1 METPTPTAH
10 EIFNV
15 SDTDYAVQI
24 LHNLFGKVVSTLTDN
39 GEQVGETGN
48 AILNTAIG
56 GFNVAVLFFATVVCS
71 YTVYRIIFD
80 TAHDGE
86 IGGRETNVASTVLRG
101 TCGVACLLPVSG
113 GFSIIQVLVLQLLLW
128 GSALGNYVWSLSAEQ
143 LESSATYTASTTGHG
158 DSFVTAGK
166 MSAVLQA
173 RTLGFLCAKHANNI
187 SSVLATGDDA
197 LQPKQYNVTRI
208 GGGSAIYWIF
218 KAGNQYQNKSEMCGS
233 VKLMSD
239 DIGQGKGVTDIF
251 NGEKTFA
258 DSLNEITQKVVKEQA
273 RSAVNTLDGTAKE
286 IADQIY
292 EGNRNTDSYK
302 SLIRSA
308 VNEATAQY
316 IGGVTDSLTNGASSD
331 QINQFKK
338 SFIDKSTTNGWMFAV
353 TWQRALAAYVTKL
366 NSAKNE
372 LTFILNNDVNPKGAA
387 TSLRKSIFGY
397 SDTENHLFEQVDK
410 DFSYFRNLETAF
422 VEAGQPN
429 PATQTTLE
437 RITADNQQESG
448 ILSMQ
453 YLYNYMF
460 DAARVENKAAQWSDP
475 LIDVQETGQTML
487 LAGGL
492 TAAGSWV
499 VDALGKVAAVGI
511 TTTTGNIPASI
522 AVSSLSGYLADA
534 MSWLG
539 WGLLIVGF
547 VMAVI
552 LPFLPMVYYVAG
564 VISWVIMAVE
574 AVIAAPL
581 WVLLAFAPSRENDWL
596 GTNKQGLLLY
606 IGVFFRPVLMILG
619 LLSCFLV
626 LRIAINFEN
635 IMFSGAYFLS
645 YPVGSIVSML
655 GAFGLIIV
663 YVLLT
668 LVLVT
673 NCCALI
679 TGVGEAVMDFI
690 GVRIN
695 SLGQNNIATDTT
707 GALNPV
713 TRVTGSFG
721 AGALVGSL
729 KKRNQTNKIFHNDL
743 LKIKGNRGSGGNSVK
758 PS

>member
-1 METPTPTAH
+1 METPTAH
-10 EIFNV
+10 EIFDISNK
-15 SDTDYAVQI
+15 DYAVEI
-24 LHNLFGKVVSTLTDN
+24 LHNLFGKVVTTLTNN

-56 GFNVAVLFFATVVCS
+56 AFNIAVLFFATVVCS
-71 YTVYRIIFD
+71 YTVYRLIFD
-80 TAHDGE
+80 TARDGE
-86 IGGRETNVASTVLRG
+86 IGGREVNVASTVLRG

-113 GFSIIQVLVLQLLLW
+113 GFSLIQVLVLQLLLW
-128 GSALGNYVWSLSAEQ
+128 GSALGNYVWSVSAEQ
-143 LESSATYTASTTGHG
+143 LENSATYTASTTGHG

-187 SSVLATGDDA
+187 SSILATGDDA
-197 LQPKQYNVTRI
+197 LKPEVFNIARLE
-208 GGGSAIYWIF
+208 GGSAVYWFF
-218 KAGNQYQNKSEMCGS
+218 KAGSQYQGRSEMCGS
-233 VKLMSD
+233 VKLMTD
-239 DIGQGKGVTDIF
+239 DVVKGKSATDLF
-251 NGEKTFA
+251 NGEKSFA
-258 DSLNEITQKVVKEQA
+258 DSLNMLTQKVVKAQA
-273 RSAVNTLDGTAKE
+273 KSAVSTLDRTAEE
-286 IADQIY
+286 IANKIFD
-292 EGNRNTDSYK
+292 GDRKTDNYK
-302 SLIRSA
+302 NLIRSA

-316 IGGVTDSLTNGASSD
+316 IGGVNNSLTEGAS

-338 SFIDKSTTNGWMFAV
+338 SFIDKSTANGWMFAV
-353 TWQRALAAYVTKL
+353 TWQRALAAYITKL
-366 NSAKNE
+366 NNAKNE
-372 LTFILNNDVNPKGAA
+372 LTFILNNDVNPKGAT

-397 SDTENHLFEQVDK
+397 SDTENHLFEQIDK

-422 VEAGQPN
+422 IEAGQPN
-429 PATQTTLE
+429 PASQTTLE
-437 RITADNQQESG
+437 RITADNQQETG
-448 ILSMQ
+448 VFSMQ

-460 DAARVENKAAQWSDP
+460 DAARVENKMSRWSDP
-475 LIDVQETGQTML
+475 LIDVQETGQTIL

-492 TAAGSWV
+492 TAAGSWI
-499 VDALGKVAAVGI
+499 VDVLGKSAATGIVAS
-511 TTTTGNIPASI
+511 GNVPASV
-522 AVSSLSGYLADA
+522 AVSSLSGYLAEA

-547 VMAVI
+547 IMTVV

-581 WVLLAFAPSRENDWL
+581 WVLLAFAPSHGNDWL

-619 LLSCFLV
+619 LLACFLV

-635 IMFSGAYFLS
+635 IMFSGAYFLT
-645 YPVGSIVSML
+645 YPTGSFVSML
-655 GAFGLIIV
+655 SAFGLIII

-668 LVLVT
+668 LILVT

-695 SLGQNNIATDTT
+695 SLGQNNVATD
-707 GALNPV
+707 AMNVLNPV
-713 TRVTGSFG
+713 NRI
-721 AGALVGSL
+721 AGSL
-729 KKRNQTNKIFHNDL
+729 STGRLMGQMGQRTQKNSAFKQKLIDLKEKADAAKANK
-743 LKIKGNRGSGGNSVK
+743 VK

>member
-24 LHNLFGKVVSTLTDN
+24 LHNLFGEVVSKLTDN

-56 GFNVAVLFFATVVCS
+56 AFNIAVLFFATVICS

-80 TAHDGE
+80 TARDGE
-86 IGGRETNVASTVLRG
+86 IGGRETNLASTVLRS

-128 GSALGNYVWSLSAEQ
+128 GSSLGNYVWSISAEK

-187 SSVLATGDDA
+187 STILATGDDA
-197 LQPKQYNVTRI
+197 LTPQEYNIMRI
-208 GGGSAIYWIF
+208 GGGSGIYWIF

-239 DIGQGKGVTDIF
+239 DIGQGKSASDIF

-273 RSAVNTLDGTAKE
+273 KSAVNTLDRTAQE
-286 IADQIY
+286 IANRIFNGD
-292 EGNRNTDSYK
+292 RNTDSYK

-308 VNEATAQY
+308 VNDATAQY
-316 IGGVTDSLTNGASSD
+316 IGGVNNSLTSGSSSD

-460 DAARVENKAAQWSDP
+460 DAHTENKAAQWRDP
-475 LIDVQETGQTML
+475 LIDIQETGQTML
-487 LAGGL
+487 IAGGL

-539 WGLLIVGF
+539 WGLIMVGF

-552 LPFLPMVYYVAG
+552 LPYLPMVYYVAG

-635 IMFSGAYFLS
+635 IMFSGAYYLS

-695 SLGQNNIATDTT
+695 SLGHNNIATDTI
-707 GALNPV
+707 GVLNPV
-713 TRVTGSFG
+713 NRVS
-721 AGALVGSL
+721 GSL
-729 KKRNQTNKIFHNDL
+729 GIGQLTGAMNQTTQKQKILHNDL
-743 LKIKGNRGSGGNSVK
+743 IKIKGNRGSGGNSVK

>member
-10 EIFNV
+10 EIFDISN
-15 SDTDYAVQI
+15 TDYAVEI
-24 LHNLFGKVVSTLTDN
+24 LHNLFGKVVTTLTNN

-56 GFNVAVLFFATVVCS
+56 AFNIAVLFFATVVCS
-71 YTVYRIIFD
+71 YTVYRLVFD
-80 TAHDGE
+80 TARDGE
-86 IGGRETNVASTVLRG
+86 IGGREANVASTVLRG

-113 GFSIIQVLVLQLLLW
+113 GFSLIQVLVLQLLLW
-128 GSALGNYVWSLSAEQ
+128 GSALGNYVWSVSAEQ
-143 LESSATYTASTTGHG
+143 LENSATYTASTTGHG

-187 SSVLATGDDA
+187 SSILATGDDA
-197 LQPKQYNVTRI
+197 LKPEVLNITRLD
-208 GGGSAIYWIF
+208 GGSAVYWLF
-218 KAGNQYQNKSEMCGS
+218 KAGSQYQGRSEMCGS

-239 DIGQGKGVTDIF
+239 DVVQGKITTNMFD
-251 NGEKTFA
+251 GEKTFA
-258 DSLNEITQKVVKEQA
+258 DSLNEMTQKVVKAQA
-273 RSAVNTLDGTAKE
+273 KSAVSTLDRTAQE
-286 IADQIY
+286 IANRIF
-292 EGNRNTDSYK
+292 EGERKTDNYK
-302 SLIRSA
+302 ELIRSA

-316 IGGVTDSLTNGASSD
+316 IGGVNNSLTEGSG
-331 QINQFKK
+331 QINQLKK
-338 SFIDKSTTNGWMFAV
+338 SFIDKSTANGWMFAV

-372 LTFILNNDVNPKGAA
+372 LTFILNNDVNPKGAT

-397 SDTENHLFEQVDK
+397 SDTENHLFEQIDN

-429 PATQTTLE
+429 PASQTTLE
-437 RITADNQQESG
+437 RITADNQQETG
-448 ILSMQ
+448 VLSMQ
-453 YLYNYMF
+453 YLYNSMF
-460 DAARVENKAAQWSDP
+460 DAARVENNASRWSDP

-539 WGLLIVGF
+539 WGLLVVGF
-547 VMAVI
+547 VMAVV

-564 VISWVIMAVE
+564 VISWIIMAIE

-581 WVLLAFAPSRENDWL
+581 WVLLAFAPSQGNDWL

-635 IMFSGAYFLS
+635 IMFSGAYFLT

-695 SLGQNNIATDTT
+695 SLGQNNIASDTM
-707 GALNPV
+707 GVVNPV
-713 TRVTGSFG
+713 NRAAGSFSSGRLMGRLGGRG
-721 AGALVGSL
+721 AKIASF
-729 KKRNQTNKIFHNDL
+729 KKDL
-743 LKIKGNRGSGGNSVK
+743 LRIKGGKEGDNGNSVK